1 MIPRRQ
7 GFPDINATIP
17 VGDGQLP
24 PLPQIDAV
32 NGSGASAN
40 AAPQPV
46 VPKNHASQVIDGI
59 TFFSKVTRKDAADA
73 AMLKLLTDKK
83 LIVIEGEY
91 AVVSE
96 KGLRYL
102 VDFTL

>member
-1 MIPRRQ
+1 
-7 GFPDINATIP
+7 
-17 VGDGQLP
+17 
-24 PLPQIDAV
+24 
-32 NGSGASAN
+32 
-40 AAPQPV
+40 
-46 VPKNHASQVIDGI
+46 
-59 TFFSKVTRKDAADA
+59 
-73 AMLKLLTDKK
+73 MLKLLTDKK